1 MAIADAE
8 VKIPVI
14 HNMVFTQE
22 WLDEKVEDEC
32 ELQPTAPSSRHL
44 WPQTCFDLVWL

>member
-22 WLDEKVEDEC
+22 WLDEKVEDD
-32 ELQPTAPSSRHL
+32 PNGRTNR
-44 WPQTCFDLVWL
+44 DLMVLVGALFLDSVESI